1 MQHCHSLLLK
11 AFRLQNTM
19 LEKSCSLY
27 ANAGLIAV
35 TILKVCYAG
44 GLMQSLTVTVWSILY
59 YKIVI
64 KIFWRCENIP
74 IFDSESILGAW
85 CSPYTLES
93 IPVSV
98 TADNRWFYE
107 RLPIVIMLLPPL
119 LLIWNTAEANPPTCV
134 LKLSHIKRLLI
145 LIWSTMNHRNA
156 NKFNQIPGKHKMDFS
171 FWQVW

>member
-1 MQHCHSLLLK
+1 MTKNLKWYFLVEYLNKSKVACTVMQHCHSLLLK

-74 IFDSESILGAW
+74 VFDSESILGAW
-85 CSPYTLES
+85 CSPYTVES
-93 IPVSV
+93 ILYY
-98 TADNRWFYE
+98 R
-107 RLPIVIMLLPPL
+107 IVIKIFWRCKNIPIFDSESILGRDAVPILVEVFRSLLLPT
-119 LLIWNTAEANPPTCV
+119 IAGF
-134 LKLSHIKRLLI
+134 
-145 LIWSTMNHRNA
+145 MNVC
-156 NKFNQIPGKHKMDFS
+156 PS
-171 FWQVW
+171 